1 MGKGVGVQFIA
12 LSVEA
17 VAVGVERRERKI
29 KLFWIKNYPST
40 PPGTGVDFGLACA
53 RARVRVRACAPGP
66 ACACVR
72 VPARVTRPRAF
83 YLTARPSNK
92 P

>member
-12 LSVEA
+12 LRVEV

-40 PPGTGVDFGLACA
+40 PPGTGVDLGLACA
-53 RARVRVRACAPGP
+53 CVCVCAPGP

-72 VPARVTRPRAF
+72 ARVMRPRAF
-83 YLTARPSNK
+83 YLPARPSNK

>member
-12 LSVEA
+12 LRVGV

-40 PPGTGVDFGLACA
+40 PPGTGVDLGLACA
-53 RARVRVRACAPGP
+53 CVRVCAPGP
-66 ACACVR
+66 ACACAR
-72 VPARVTRPRAF
+72 VPARVVCPRAF
-83 YLTARPSNK
+83 YLTARPAT
-92 P
+92 